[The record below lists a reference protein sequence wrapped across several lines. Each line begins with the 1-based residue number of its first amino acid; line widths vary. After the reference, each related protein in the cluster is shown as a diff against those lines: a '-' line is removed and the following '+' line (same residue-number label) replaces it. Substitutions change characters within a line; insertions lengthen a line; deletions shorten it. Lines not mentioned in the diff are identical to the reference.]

1 MSDFS
6 IGSLL
11 DDDKRAS
18 LQNFSENLP
27 AASAAAPS
35 QRTQPEAPR
44 SKRDIVSRVAY
55 LIGIDDRY
63 FGINQTENM
72 NPQFYRSVYDEMN
85 ADKEARIVRNL
96 CRLRTKLQRNFRAI
110 FTEMNSDIKNID
122 AIPDLVPQDALRALE
137 QDGIPFVRAQRRL
150 EDYIVD
156 VHNYLLPHVPNCQ
169 KFFPEWIKWTYIRSM
184 FFIQRGN
191 TVEGNKEAART
202 YNEARDLFPYQ
213 AYINWYPDENDGN
226 ILRDDAKFL
235 PILYERNRDRFY
247 DMSKVTDAGDAAL
260 ESPEEFFTKAGRVI
274 IAVDC
279 ENADPCKVIGIIKD
293 IEARGLIPK
302 VAKILLVDD
311 EHTSSQWRALR
322 RNENIPLEYYM
333 TDRVKDEKSAVDVA
347 MTIKFYREL
356 TEARLNGSPIDSAII
371 VSSDC
376 DFWPLI
382 ELTPEVN
389 FLVMLEYDN
398 CSQAYYQRL
407 QSNEIPFFYID
418 EYYMAGNVE
427 LKTEIVLQEVVREL
441 EEGFLSK
448 INLLSVINRALVKL
462 DLRMTEAEVTQ
473 FFDRYIS
480 EMGIAFAKNGS
491 AFLQNK
497 PTLNS

>member
-1 MSDFS
+1 M
-6 IGSLL
+6 L

-27 AASAAAPS
+27 PTI
-35 QRTQPEAPR
+35 QRIQADTPR

-55 LIGIDDRY
+55 LIGIDDRH
-63 FGINQTENM
+63 FGIDQTENM

-85 ADKEARIVRNL
+85 SDKEARIVRNL

-110 FTEMNSDIKNID
+110 YTEMNADIKNLD
-122 AIPDLVPQDALRALE
+122 SMPDLVPQDALRTLE
-137 QDGIPFVRAQRRL
+137 QDGIPFVRAKRKL

-169 KFFPEWIKWTYIRSM
+169 KFIPEWVKWAYIRNL

-191 TVEGNKEAART
+191 TVEGNKEAARF

-213 AYINWYPDENDGN
+213 AYINWYPDEGDGN

-247 DMSKVTDAGDAAL
+247 DMSKVTDAGDAAV
-260 ESPEEFFTKAGRVI
+260 ESADEFFMKAGNVI

-279 ENADPCKVIGIIKD
+279 ENADPCKVIGVVKELESQGYSGKI
-293 IEARGLIPK
+293 
-302 VAKILLVDD
+302 AKILLVDD

-322 RNENIPLEYYM
+322 RNGNLPLEYYL
-333 TDRVKDEKSAVDVA
+333 TDRVKDDKSAVDVA
-347 MTIKFYREL
+347 LTIKFYREI
-356 TEARLNGSPIDSAII
+356 AAAKSVGKIIDSAVII
-371 VSSDC
+371 SSDC

-398 CSQAYYQRL
+398 CSQDYYQRL
-407 QSNEIPFFYID
+407 RNNDIPFFYID
-418 EYYMAGNVE
+418 EYFMAGNVE
-427 LKTEIVLQEVVREL
+427 LKTETVLQEVVKEI

-448 INLLSVINRALVKL
+448 INLFSIINRALLKL
-462 DLRMTEAEVTQ
+462 DLKMSDAELIQ
-473 FFDRYIS
+473 FFERYIA
-480 EMGIAFAKNGS
+480 EMNIAFAKNGS

-497 PTLNS
+497 PTLKD

>member
-27 AASAAAPS
+27 PAALRA
-35 QRTQPEAPR
+35 QTETTPR

-55 LIGIDDRY
+55 LIGIDDRH
-63 FGINQTENM
+63 FGIDQTENM

-110 FTEMNSDIKNID
+110 YTEMNADIKNLD
-122 AIPDLVPQDALRALE
+122 SMPDLVPQDALKTLE
-137 QDGIPFVRAQRRL
+137 QDGIQFVRAKRKL

-169 KFFPEWIKWTYIRSM
+169 KFIPEWVKWAYIRNL

-191 TVEGNKEAART
+191 TVEGNKEAARF

-213 AYINWYPDENDGN
+213 AYINWYPDDGDGN

-247 DMSKVTDAGDAAL
+247 DMSKVTEAGDAAVGK
-260 ESPEEFFTKAGRVI
+260 PDEFFAKAERVM

-279 ENADPCKVIGIIKD
+279 ENADPCKVIGIMKEL
-293 IEARGLIPK
+293 EAQGLVGK
-302 VAKILLVDD
+302 VVKILLVDD

-322 RNENIPLEYYM
+322 RNENLPLEYYL
-333 TDRVKDEKSAVDVA
+333 TDRVKDDKSAVDVA
-347 MTIKFYREL
+347 MTIKFYREISAAKA
-356 TEARLNGSPIDSAII
+356 EGMPIDSAVII
-371 VSSDC
+371 SSDC

-382 ELTPEVN
+382 ELTPEIN

-407 QSNEIPFFYID
+407 QSNDIPFFYID
-418 EYYMAGNVE
+418 EYFMAGNVE
-427 LKTEIVLQEVVREL
+427 LKTETVLQEVIREI
-441 EEGFLSK
+441 EDGFLSK
-448 INLLSVINRALVKL
+448 INLYSVINRALVKL
-462 DLRMTEAEVTQ
+462 DLKMTDTELSQ
-473 FFDRYIS
+473 FFDKYIGVMNIS
-480 EMGIAFAKNGS
+480 FAKNGS
-491 AFLQNK
+491 ALLQNK
-497 PTLNS
+497 PALKE

>member
-6 IGSLL
+6 IASMLG
-11 DDDKRAS
+11 DDKIAS

-27 AASAAAPS
+27 AN
-35 QRTQPEAPR
+35 TQKVQNEAPR

-63 FGINQTENM
+63 FGIDQTENM

-110 FTEMNSDIKNID
+110 FTEMNSDMKNLS
-122 AIPDLVPQDALRALE
+122 AISPDLVPQDALKILE
-137 QDGIPFVRAQRRL
+137 QDGIQFVRANRKL

-169 KFFPEWIKWTYIRSM
+169 KFIPDWVKWSYIRSM

-191 TVEGNKEAART
+191 TVEGNKEAARY
-202 YNEARDLFPYQ
+202 YNEARDLYPYQ
-213 AYINWYPDENDGN
+213 ADINWYPDENDGN

-235 PILYERNRDRFY
+235 PILYERNRDKFY
-247 DMSKVTDAGDAAL
+247 DMSKVTDAGDIAVND
-260 ESPEEFFTKAGRVI
+260 PEDFFAKAERVI
-274 IAVDC
+274 VAVDC
-279 ENADPCKVIGIIKD
+279 ENADPCKVIGVIKEL
-293 IEARGLIPK
+293 EARGLSSK

-322 RNENIPLEYYM
+322 RNGDLPLEYYL

-347 MTIKFYREL
+347 MTIKFYREIAAAKA
-356 TEARLNGSPIDSAII
+356 EGKPIDSAVII
-371 VSSDC
+371 SSDC

-382 ELTPEVN
+382 ELTPEMN

-398 CSQAYYQRL
+398 CSQAYFQRL

-418 EYYMAGNVE
+418 EYFMAGNVE
-427 LKTEIVLQEVVREL
+427 LKTESVLQEVIRDI
-441 EEGFLSK
+441 EEGYLSK
-448 INLLSVINRALVKL
+448 INLFSIINRALLKL
-462 DLRMTEAEVTQ
+462 DLKMTDQETSQ

-480 EMGIAFAKNGS
+480 EMSITFAKNGS
-491 AFLQNK
+491 AVLQNK
-497 PTLNS
+497 PAFSN

>member
-6 IGSLL
+6 IASMLG
-11 DDDKRAS
+11 DDKIAS

-27 AASAAAPS
+27 AN
-35 QRTQPEAPR
+35 TQKVQNEAPR

-63 FGINQTENM
+63 FGIDQTENM

-110 FTEMNSDIKNID
+110 FTEMNSDMKNLS
-122 AIPDLVPQDALRALE
+122 AISPDLVPQDALKTLE
-137 QDGIPFVRAQRRL
+137 QDGIQFVRANRKL

-169 KFFPEWIKWTYIRSM
+169 KFIPDWVKWSYIRSM

-191 TVEGNKEAART
+191 TVEGNKEAARY
-202 YNEARDLFPYQ
+202 YNEARDLYPYQ

-235 PILYERNRDRFY
+235 PILYERNRDKFY
-247 DMSKVTDAGDAAL
+247 DMSKVTDAGDIAVND
-260 ESPEEFFTKAGRVI
+260 PEDFFAKAERVI
-274 IAVDC
+274 VAVDC
-279 ENADPCKVIGIIKD
+279 ENADPCKVIGVIK
-293 IEARGLIPK
+293 ELEVRGLSSK

-322 RNENIPLEYYM
+322 RNGDLPLEYYL

-347 MTIKFYREL
+347 MTIKFYREIAAAKA
-356 TEARLNGSPIDSAII
+356 EGKPIDSAVII
-371 VSSDC
+371 SSDC

-382 ELTPEVN
+382 ELTPEMN

-398 CSQAYYQRL
+398 CSQAYFQRL

-418 EYYMAGNVE
+418 EYFMAGNVE
-427 LKTEIVLQEVVREL
+427 LKTESVLQEVIRDI
-441 EEGFLSK
+441 EEGYLSK
-448 INLLSVINRALVKL
+448 INLFSIINRALLKL
-462 DLRMTEAEVTQ
+462 DLKMTDQETSQ

-480 EMGIAFAKNGS
+480 EMSISFAKNGS
-491 AFLQNK
+491 AVLQNK
-497 PTLNS
+497 PAFSN

>member
-6 IGSLL
+6 IASMLG
-11 DDDKRAS
+11 DDKIAS

-27 AASAAAPS
+27 AN
-35 QRTQPEAPR
+35 TQKVQSEAPR

-63 FGINQTENM
+63 FGIDQTENM

-110 FTEMNSDIKNID
+110 FTEMNSDIKNLDSIS
-122 AIPDLVPQDALRALE
+122 PDLVPQDALKTLE
-137 QDGIPFVRAQRRL
+137 QDGIPFVRAKRKL

-169 KFFPEWIKWTYIRSM
+169 KFIPDWVKWSYIRSM

-191 TVEGNKEAART
+191 TVEGNKEAARY
-202 YNEARDLFPYQ
+202 YNEARDLYPYQ

-247 DMSKVTDAGDAAL
+247 DMSKVTDAGDAAV
-260 ESPEEFFTKAGRVI
+260 SDPEEFFAKAERVI

-279 ENADPCKVIGIIKD
+279 ENADPCKVIGIIK
-293 IEARGLIPK
+293 ELEGKGLVSK

-322 RNENIPLEYYM
+322 RNDDLPLEYYL

-347 MTIKFYREL
+347 MTIKFYREIAAAKA
-356 TEARLNGSPIDSAII
+356 EGKPIDSAVII
-371 VSSDC
+371 SSDC
-376 DFWPLI
+376 DFWPLV
-382 ELTPEVN
+382 ELTPEIN

-407 QSNEIPFFYID
+407 QGNDIPFFYID
-418 EYYMAGNVE
+418 EYFMAGNVE
-427 LKTEIVLQEVVREL
+427 LKTESVLQEVIRDI
-441 EEGFLSK
+441 EEGYLSK
-448 INLLSVINRALVKL
+448 INLFSVINRALLKL
-462 DLRMTEAEVTQ
+462 DLKMTDQEISQ
-473 FFDRYIS
+473 FFDRYIADMS
-480 EMGIAFAKNGS
+480 ISFAKNGS
-491 AFLQNK
+491 AVLQNK
-497 PTLNS
+497 PAFSN